1 MSLQEKLA
9 PAYTSYSI
17 EFPHRRDKLPYTL
30 LLKPQSGEYGQTVEV
45 DLVPALMVANSKL
58 PAKVR
63 ARLDH
68 IQAGREIASAVV
80 ALAHYSKRQAISF
93 VGVYRVMCQ
102 VCDLLLTLGL
112 ELLTPNLEG
121 V

>member
-1 MSLQEKLA
+1 MEFNRIFWANIQCSFSLQNQPEMSFNSQMEKKV
-9 PAYTSYSI
+9 YCT
-17 EFPHRRDKLPYTL
+17 EFPPRRDKLPYTL

-68 IQAGREIASAVV
+68 VQAGREIASSSPRH
-80 ALAHYSKRQAISF
+80 LAHYCTSVPIDRI
-93 VGVYRVMCQ
+93 
-102 VCDLLLTLGL
+102 L
-112 ELLTPNLEG
+112 
-121 V
+121 